1 MWGKRRCACWR
12 RQFSIFNLGK
22 LIKFFPKITLEELQR
37 IEGIGEVVG
46 KSIYDWFKDKNNVE
60 FLEILR
66 DGGVTLSKKSE
77 VRSQKLRGKVFV
89 LTGTMAGLTREEA
102 KDKIRE
108 LGGDVSASVSKNTDY
123 VVAGSEP
130 GSKYDKAKKLGV
142 KIIDE
147 KKFLEMLK

>member
-1 MWGKRRCACWR
+1 M
-12 RQFSIFNLGK
+12 
-22 LIKFFPKITLEELQR
+22 QR